1 MVRLITKFMPL
12 WIVVCSVVAF
22 WKPAWFQDLHG
33 WTGPALGLV
42 LFFMGLSLKT
52 ESIWQVIRNPRAM
65 FIGILLKWTV
75 TLGISILIAYVA
87 FRDVPEMATGV
98 ILAGAVPSGTS
109 ANLYTFMANG
119 AAALSIAMS
128 AIDTFIGPFLTPL
141 IVKVSAGTFVDV
153 QFWPLFAR
161 MVLIVFLPICLGLL
175 IQWKWGQHV
184 ERVRPWMPVLSA
196 LCLFTIVLAVVSNS
210 QAMLAENIHLLPVLG
225 VAVVIQVTAP
235 MWLGYKLAQWFG
247 LKEEECRAILF
258 ETGICNT
265 ALAALLA
272 LDHISAAAAVPAVA
286 NMVVNLSVG
295 AYVALQLSKKSLAT
309 NLSDNLTIQSRQ
321 VK

>member
-1 MVRLITKFMPL
+1 MIITRFMPI
-12 WIVVCSVVAF
+12 WILLCSVVAY
-22 WKPAWFQDLHG
+22 WNPAWFKELHG

-52 ESIWQVIRNPRAM
+52 ESIWQVIRNPKAM

-75 TLGISILIAYVA
+75 TLSISILIAYVM
-87 FRDVPEMATGV
+87 FREVPEIATGI

-119 AAALSIAMS
+119 AAALSISMS
-128 AIDTFIGPFLTPL
+128 AIDTFIGPLLTPL
-141 IVKVSAGTFVDV
+141 ILKFTVGAWVEI
-153 QFWPLFAR
+153 QFWPLFLK
-161 MVLIVFLPICLGLL
+161 MVFIVFIPICCGLL
-175 IQWKWGQHV
+175 IQWKWSQQV
-184 ERVRPWMPVLSA
+184 ARVRPFTPVLSA
-196 LCLFTIVLAVVSNS
+196 LCLFIIVLAVVSNS
-210 QAMLAENIHLLPVLG
+210 QTMLEENIHLLPLIG
-225 VAVVIQVTAP
+225 AAVVVQVTVP
-235 MWLGYKLAQWFG
+235 MWLGYKLAQWLG

-272 LDHISAAAAVPAVA
+272 LDHISAVAAVPAVA

-295 AYVALQLSKKSLAT
+295 AFVALQLNSNNS
-309 NLSDNLTIQSRQ
+309 TILSRQ
-321 VK
+321 FK